1 MKGSRS
7 RAVSMT
13 GDGNMLVHNAVTF
26 ESLQEFSLQQA
37 GMLQY
42 RSHME
47 SGVQSYQAQTGPPGF
62 HS

>member
-1 MKGSRS
+1 
-7 RAVSMT
+7 MT

-47 SGVQSYQAQTGPPGF
+47 SGAQRYQTGPPGF
-62 HS
+62 HY